1 MFPEFNITWR
11 EYTGK
16 PDDLFKKYEKL
27 HRITVSVDGR
37 APARHEFYVTDYESR
52 QGGVEIDPEAIVL
65 CKVAAP
71 GLYKFYQPEDWKKG
85 TKLFIPYSRII
96 YIEDP
101 KEGEGEEEEI
111 DFFRIRAL
119 GGFRYENIIFLK
131 IEDEEAVKRFKEYYE
146 RYKKIHKIITLDAMH
161 GRETYYVVSYR
172 TREGGVEIKP
182 EEIVLNEVNGTYY
195 YPYKWKEGAKLF
207 IPYSRIDYIEDPEDK
222 KILYIIIA
230 VALGLL
236 PLFKR

>member
-1 MFPEFNITWR
+1 VFPEFNITWR

-27 HRITVSVDGR
+27 HRITVAVDGR

-52 QGGVEIDPEAIVL
+52 QGGVEVDPEAIVL
-65 CKVAAP
+65 CKVVAP

-101 KEGEGEEEEI
+101 EEGEGENKYYLGMMDRRLMYGNMVWKLLEERDEI
-111 DFFRIRAL
+111 
-119 GGFRYENIIFLK
+119 
-131 IEDEEAVKRFKEYYE
+131 EERFKEYYE
-146 RYKKIHKIITLDAMH
+146 RYKKLHVIAVDRK
-161 GRETYYVVSYR
+161 REIFYVTDYR
-172 TREGGVEIKP
+172 AREGGVEIDP
-182 EEIVLNEVNGTYY
+182 EAIVLWRDGKDYY
-195 YPYKWKEGAKLF
+195 YPTEWKEGAKLF
-207 IPYSRIDYIEDPEDK
+207 IPYARIYCIEDPEEGGK

-236 PLFKR
+236 PLLKR

>member
-1 MFPEFNITWR
+1 MAQE
-11 EYTGK
+11 
-16 PDDLFKKYEKL
+16 
-27 HRITVSVDGR
+27 V
-37 APARHEFYVTDYESR
+37 
-52 QGGVEIDPEAIVL
+52 
-65 CKVAAP
+65 
-71 GLYKFYQPEDWKKG
+71 
-85 TKLFIPYSRII
+85 
-96 YIEDP
+96 
-101 KEGEGEEEEI
+101 EEEEKEI

-207 IPYSRIDYIEDPEDK
+207 IPYSRIDYIEDPEESSPYTSIGIALLLGGLVGLPVAISILGNLMKTEGK
-222 KILYIIIA
+222 K
-230 VALGLL
+230 
-236 PLFKR
+236 